1 MDLIK
6 IFTDTFNMAI
16 FKTAKRIKREA
27 KYALILTE
35 YDQLVADP
43 DNDKVE
49 IIRYLARK
57 HGSSQTRI
65 YEKLK
70 ERKQRC

>member
-1 MDLIK
+1 M
-6 IFTDTFNMAI
+6 TR

-43 DNDKVE
+43 GNDKVAV
-49 IIRYLARK
+49 IGYLAK
-57 HGSSQTRI
+57 KYGSSQTAI
-65 YEKLK
+65 YTKLK
-70 ERKQRC
+70 ERRMRGL

>member
-1 MDLIK
+1 MMLIF
-6 IFTDTFNMAI
+6 IENDNMTR

-43 DNDKVE
+43 GNDKVAV
-49 IIRYLARK
+49 IGYLAK
-57 HGSSQTRI
+57 KYGSSQTAI
-65 YEKLK
+65 YTKLK
-70 ERKQRC
+70 ERRMRGL

>member
-1 MDLIK
+1 
-6 IFTDTFNMAI
+6 MAR

-43 DNDKVE
+43 DNSKVE

-57 HGSSQTRI
+57 HGSSQNSI
-65 YEKLK
+65 YKKLR
-70 ERKQRC
+70 ERKLRC

>member
-1 MDLIK
+1 MLIF
-6 IFTDTFNMAI
+6 IENDNNMTR

-43 DNDKVE
+43 GNDKVA
-49 IIRYLARK
+49 IIGYLAK
-57 HGSSQTRI
+57 KYGSSQTAI
-65 YEKLK
+65 YTKLK
-70 ERKQRC
+70 ERRMRGL